1 MGTKVELLTR
11 PIGSSK
17 SDSPIHSLGRSLK
30 ICFHPEFCWPYFQDP
45 ISTQE
50 FQRSSCSGET
60 WALQRHPIESPNFT
74 ELGSPGWEPGRCPAR
89 WVALF
94 QAPQPP
100 KSRPPQNPAPPPA
113 APTRGSRGPRA
124 SAACGD
130 RCPRRSR
137 RSSSPRRGAATA
149 PGRCA
154 EIARGA
160 TCRGVRVA
168 EVRKIEEARGGSEG
182 TVSVTRGGGHWELG
196 VAEDAEV
203 AQDWGNGRDVVGG

>member
-1 MGTKVELLTR
+1 MSELQKPTDMGTKVELLTR

-17 SDSPIHSLGRSLK
+17 SDSPIHSLGRSLT

-100 KSRPPQNPAPPPA
+100 KSRPPQNPAPPPQLRHEA
-113 APTRGSRGPRA
+113 HVAHGLQLRAGTGAHVDLVDLLPRGEVLQLLLGGA
-124 SAACGD
+124 
-130 RCPRRSR
+130 RRSR
-137 RSSSPRRGAATA
+137 AVRRAVASASRRSERS
-149 PGRCA
+149 
-154 EIARGA
+154 
-160 TCRGVRVA
+160 
-168 EVRKIEEARGGSEG
+168 RKREEEARA
-182 TVSVTRGGGHWELG
+182 L
-196 VAEDAEV
+196 
-203 AQDWGNGRDVVGG
+203 